1 TGIPAQAIA
10 RWRQDQTQ
18 AAGPDAIHHPDRS
31 AVLDADTLVMV
42 DEAGMVATRDM
53 EAVLSAARSAG
64 AKVVLIGDRRQ
75 LASVGG

>member
-1 TGIPAQAIA
+1 MIGLAPSWVAADELGRSTGIPAQAIA

-31 AVLDADTLVMV
+31 AVLDADALVMV

-53 EAVLSAARSAG
+53 EPC
-64 AKVVLIGDRRQ
+64 
-75 LASVGG
+75 